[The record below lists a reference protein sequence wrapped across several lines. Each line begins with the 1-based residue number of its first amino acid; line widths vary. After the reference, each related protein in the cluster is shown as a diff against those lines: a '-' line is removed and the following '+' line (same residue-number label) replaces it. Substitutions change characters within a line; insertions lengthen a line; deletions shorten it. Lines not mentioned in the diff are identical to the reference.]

1 MRKITIITE
10 GGELFGF
17 GHITRCLSIANRFLN
32 YDFSVKFLI
41 DGDDTLLSILKD
53 IKYEIFNWSTQE
65 QQLFEELKSSTII
78 LIDSIEIKDE
88 LILKIQSLG
97 ALIIYIDDE
106 RRRNILDSGVVID
119 WTVLSEKKDY
129 FFPQKEGVKYLLG
142 SKYASLR
149 KDFNN
154 VEKNQIKEKI
164 ECIMV
169 TFGGADVRNLT
180 PKILELLTEKFPN
193 IEKNIVVGAGF
204 KNIAEIEKFKDLKTN
219 LIFNADTSQMIGLM
233 QNNDIA
239 IASGGQTLYELA
251 LVGTPTI
258 AILLVENAKDDTLG
272 WGEVGSVKNIGWYN
286 DMSLLDRLKETIYFL
301 EDKRVRVE
309 MQNRAKEHIS
319 LDGATLLVDEIIGEL
334 NDIV

>member
-1 MRKITIITE
+1 MNLTVITE

-17 GHITRCLSIANRFLN
+17 GHITRCLSIATRFMN
-32 YDFSVKFLI
+32 YDFSVKFLVN
-41 DGDDTLLSILKD
+41 GDNTILSILENM
-53 IKYEIFNWSTQE
+53 KYKIFNWSTKE
-65 QQLFEELKSSTII
+65 KELFRELNDSTII
-78 LIDSIEIKDE
+78 LIDSIEIQDE

-97 ALIIYIDDE
+97 ALIVYIDDE

-119 WTVLSEKKDY
+119 WTVLSEKRDY

-154 VEKNQIKEKI
+154 IDKNQIKEKV

-169 TFGGADVRNLT
+169 TFGGADIQNLT
-180 PKILELLTEKFPN
+180 PKVLLLLTERFPN

-204 KNIAEIEKFKDLKTN
+204 KNINEIKKVKDLKTN
-219 LIFNADTSQMIGLM
+219 LIFNADTSQMIDLM
-233 QNNDIA
+233 QNSDIA

-251 LVGTPTI
+251 LIGTPTI

-272 WGEVGSVKNIGWYN
+272 WDEVGSVKNIGWYN
-286 DMSLLDRLKETIYFL
+286 DMDLLDRLEETIYFL
-301 EDKRVRVE
+301 EDKKVRVE
-309 MQNRAKEHIS
+309 MQNRAKEHIC
-319 LDGATLLVDEIIGEL
+319 LDGVTLLADEIIGKL
-334 NDIV
+334 NDTV